1 MLLFFG
7 DASRCWRPG
16 TLHTGVTETMRAIL
30 NRVSAIC
37 LSGLVCSPIVADER
51 EANEPYVVVLGV
63 AQDAGFPQAGCRKK
77 CCQAAWNDQKLRRYA
92 ACLAIV
98 DPQTGQ
104 RWLIDCTPDFREQL
118 RALDQLSPTNQ
129 TVGIDG
135 ILLTHAHIGHYAG
148 LIHLGRE
155 VMGANGVPVYAMP
168 RMRRFLEENGPW
180 EQLIRLHQIAI
191 RNLAAGQPVKLNRRI
206 EVTPFLVPHRDE
218 YSETVGFSIQGPS
231 RTVIYIPDIDK
242 WKRWEIRIED
252 IVADAD
258 IAYLDGTF
266 FANGELPGR
275 NMSQIPHPFVME
287 SIERFKPL
295 PAKDRDKVRFTHAN
309 HTNPILDP
317 SSSATRAVIAAGH
330 HVAEQGERFS
340 F

>member
-1 MLLFFG
+1 
-7 DASRCWRPG
+7 
-16 TLHTGVTETMRAIL
+16 MRADFQI
-30 NRVSAIC
+30 VSAIC
-37 LSGLVCSPIVADER
+37 LVCGVCLPGIADER
-51 EANEPYVVVLGV
+51 DANAPYVTVLGV
-63 AQDAGFPQAGCRKK
+63 AQDAGFPQAGCRRE
-77 CCQAAWNDQKLRRYA
+77 CCRAAWNDNTLRRYA

-98 DPQTGQ
+98 DPQQGQ

-118 RALDQLSPTNQ
+118 RVLDRLAPKDESSNL
-129 TVGIDG
+129 DG

-155 VMGANGVPVYAMP
+155 VMGAKGLPVYAMP
-168 RMRRFLEENGPW
+168 GMRRFLEDNGPW
-180 EQLIRLHQIAI
+180 EQLVRLKQIAI
-191 RNLAAGQPVKLNRRI
+191 EDLAAGQPVELNSRI
-206 EVTPFLVPHRDE
+206 KVTPFLVPHRDE
-218 YSETVGFSIQGPS
+218 YSETVGFSLQGPS

-242 WKRWEIRIED
+242 WERWDIRIED
-252 IVADAD
+252 ILVDAD

-275 NMSQIPHPFVME
+275 DMSRIPHPFVTE
-287 SIERFKPL
+287 SMARFRKL
-295 PAKDRDKVRFTHAN
+295 SARDRDKVRFIHAN

-317 SSSATRAVIAAGH
+317 SSAATRIVKAAGH